1 MKLTTDLLLIEIL
14 KSRIVDSKKANVKFQ
29 SGKYNTADPTHW
41 EEFTVSF
48 MADFIVEPKNYYED
62 GYASLVKITLQ
73 DITWGYRISVQI
85 ILDLD
90 EDGEKII
97 FYEEG
102 YVAREF
108 YSTGDKKRFSKLRP
122 IILQILSTEW
132 KTAQDYLPDIH
143 PDS

>member
-29 SGKYNTADPTHW
+29 SGTYNTADPTHW

-132 KTAQDYLPDIH
+132 KTAQDYLSDIH